1 MALLISRF
9 IYLSSTWHFIYL
21 LKQILSPMWGLN
33 SRPQDQELPAL
44 PTEPARHP
52 STGPFKYMSQ
62 CELSSFLLCSD
73 AKSRNGGI
81 ILECFLSALS
91 PLKNHQALLIGLPK
105 SLQSVHSFPHSMPL
119 LYLFPL
125 GVLWTSLLTTGTAF
139 PVPSLLTPQVKLSFT
154 NTNVIRSLPCLKRF
168 SGFHCP
174 LDEAQIP

>member
-1 MALLISRF
+1 MSNVGLELTTPGSRVTCSTDQASQAPLYWALLSTCPSVSCH
-9 IYLSSTWHFIYL
+9 LSSCAQMP
-21 LKQILSPMWGLN
+21 KAEMGASSLN
-33 SRPQDQELPAL
+33 AFSL
-44 PTEPARHP
+44 
-52 STGPFKYMSQ
+52 
-62 CELSSFLLCSD
+62 
-73 AKSRNGGI
+73 
-81 ILECFLSALS
+81 LS
-91 PLKNHQALLIGLPK
+91 PLKHHQALLIGLPK
-105 SLQSVHSFPHSMPL
+105 SLQSVHCFPHSMPL